1 MPTSSAEPAPQPI
14 SEPSQQATETEA
26 GEPGLKD
33 ILRSVLSAA
42 IGIQSRKNQERDFK
56 HGKARV
62 YIIAGIIYTL
72 VFITTVVTIV
82 RLVLKHAGH

>member
-1 MPTSSAEPAPQPI
+1 MNKRDDQPVPPQPPMQP
-14 SEPSQQATETEA
+14 EQ
-26 GEPGLKD
+26 PGWKD

-62 YIIAGIIYTL
+62 YIIAGIIYTMIFIGT
-72 VFITTVVTIV
+72 VFSIVT
-82 RLVLKHAGH
+82 LVLKKAGY